1 MSIKNKLFSIK
12 SVNDS
17 GEVEGYFSTFD
28 VRADSYGDRIAPG
41 CFSNTISEWK
51 SIGKYPPLVWNH
63 NMDDP
68 ELVIGRVDDITEDE
82 HGALMKAHFFDT
94 PKAQAVRN
102 LIKEDSVF
110 QFSFA
115 YSVNKERK
123 PNEDEKSADP
133 NIQNVLEDVSL
144 MEVTITPT
152 PANPLAQVTDIK
164 SGRRNSKKDLETMDA
179 IEEALKIALAS
190 LHSLREAVNDNGEP
204 DQNGSE
210 PEANDS
216 AESEEQKEAL
226 MIRKG
231 ALQERIKN
239 LHIMED

>member
-1 MSIKNKLFSIK
+1 MSIKNKSFSIK

-152 PANPLAQVTDIK
+152 PANPLAQVTEIK
-164 SGRRNSKKDLETMDA
+164 SGRRNSAKDADK
-179 IEEALKIALAS
+179 LKQIIQLAQEC
-190 LHSLREAVNDNGEP
+190 LGEL
-204 DQNGSE
+204 DDTEE
-210 PEANDS
+210 PESGSDEPKANETAVS
-216 AESEEQKEAL
+216 KEQTEAFEK
-226 MIRKG
+226 RKG
-231 ALQERIKN
+231 ALLATIKKYST
-239 LHIMED
+239 EVKS